1 MADLKTPANNNPGV
15 KAVSEPKKADA
26 ETEKKVVALKSEK
39 PAEPKKT
46 ESREEGEKTAAP
58 KKPKAKKPKAKK
70 PAKKSATPKT
80 KAKKAAPKKK
90 AASKPKKAASKKATV
105 KKVVS
110 LPAKPKTETLE
121 KTTMA
126 QKNATPFDSFA
137 KDAADMSR
145 EYSEACV
152 KSSTILMKGMED
164 IMTTAMSLAQ
174 KSAEK
179 QAQFIKEVMGSKTI
193 NEFAEVQNKV
203 AQANFDDFMASATK
217 ITELSTKV
225 LTESAE
231 PVNAHFGKTIKKA
244 SDSIAA

>member
-1 MADLKTPANNNPGV
+1 MADFKKPANNNPSV
-15 KAVSEPKKADA
+15 EAVSGPKKTDTDK
-26 ETEKKVVALKSEK
+26 TEKKIVAVKSEK
-39 PAEPKKT
+39 PAEPQKT
-46 ESREEGEKTAAP
+46 ESREEGAKAAEP
-58 KKPKAKKPKAKK
+58 KKPEAKKPVKKA
-70 PAKKSATPKT
+70 ATPKT
-80 KAKKAAPKKK
+80 KAKKAAAKKK
-90 AASKPKKAASKKATV
+90 AASKPKKTASKKATS

-110 LPAKPKTETLE
+110 LPAKTKTETLE
-121 KTTMA
+121 KTKMA
-126 QKNATPFDSFA
+126 QKNASTPFDSFA

-179 QAQFIKEVMGSKTI
+179 QAQFIKEAMGSKTI